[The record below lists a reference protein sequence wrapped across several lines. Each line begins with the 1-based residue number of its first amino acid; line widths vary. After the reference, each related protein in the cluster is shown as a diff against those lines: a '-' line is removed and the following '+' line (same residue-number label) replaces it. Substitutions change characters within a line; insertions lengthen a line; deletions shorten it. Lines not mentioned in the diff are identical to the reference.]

1 MNGRGPW
8 SKKKTEGEV
17 PNCTE
22 EEVTPSYQKYA
33 RDAIF
38 TSNTGETEL
47 EKRVLN
53 YKVVCGGKGEKKME
67 EYDGVRWRRNVHEG
81 ILVRVSVFLLCCDA
95 FTVTVPSLTL

>member
-8 SKKKTEGEV
+8 SKKKTEGE
-17 PNCTE
+17 PNCNTE

-33 RDAIF
+33 KDAIF

-47 EKRVLN
+47 EKQVLN
-53 YKVVCGGKGEKKME
+53 HKVVFRGRGEKKME

-81 ILVRVSVFLLCCDA
+81 ILVRVSVYAVL
-95 FTVTVPSLTL
+95 